1 MFQVEQGHQR
11 MICPAD
17 TTTRPILNVG
27 TFTTTILGGMLN
39 IFLPT
44 PLRSDLAGGT
54 RRGPSPSMD
63 WIDSL
68 LTDDQVNSSQVRPGQ
83 LVPIR

>member
-27 TFTTTILGGMLN
+27 TFTTVILGVVLN
-39 IFLPT
+39 IFFPT
-44 PLRSDLAGGT
+44 LATLSGQNWPVGQEAYRHRWT
-54 RRGPSPSMD
+54 RL
-63 WIDSL
+63 IDC
-68 LTDDQVNSSQVRPGQ
+68 
-83 LVPIR
+83 

>member
-27 TFTTTILGGMLN
+27 TFTTAILGVVLN
-39 IFLPT
+39 FFF
-44 PLRSDLAGGT
+44 PLWPLSPVRIGRWDK
-54 RRGPSPSMD
+54 RRIA
-63 WIDSL
+63 IDGL
-68 LTDDQVNSSQVRPGQ
+68 D
-83 LVPIR
+83 